1 MNRLT
6 GDHERAFA
14 TMMNRLRMLLPRVNP
29 GFNNLKD
36 KEIVFGDHRL
46 IDDPAFKIGIT
57 FVDQRRIDARSGHR
71 REPERLELV
80 DRSS

>member
-1 MNRLT
+1 MDRLT
-6 GDHERAFA
+6 GNHERAFPH
-14 TMMNRLRMLLPRVNP
+14 MMNRLRVFLSWVNP

-46 IDDPAFKIGIT
+46 IDDPAFKIGIA
-57 FVDQRRIDARSGHR
+57 FVDKRRIDARSGHW
-71 REPERLELV
+71 RETKLLELV